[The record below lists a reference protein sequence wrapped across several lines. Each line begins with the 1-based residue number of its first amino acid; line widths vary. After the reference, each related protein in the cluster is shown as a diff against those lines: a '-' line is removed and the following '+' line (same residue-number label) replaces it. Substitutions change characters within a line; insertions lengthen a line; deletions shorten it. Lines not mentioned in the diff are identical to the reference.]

1 MALAGLL
8 HRKLIA
14 VEVVAEGA
22 AEVFFGAA
30 QNGFED
36 AGVGRADG
44 FVLLGLQAELAQP
57 LDVLEGGE
65 HMVEVLLHAAH
76 SKPRERVKVE
86 HPGLPVFGV
95 GVALQL
101 AVALEVEP
109 VGGFLLGG
117 QTAPDAVQDLVFPA

>member
-1 MALAGLL
+1 MRRFCVVPDSDVVIHRADRPLREILGVALAGLL
-8 HRKLIA
+8 HRELIA

-30 QNGFED
+30 QDGFED

-65 HMVEVLLHAAH
+65 YYAADGSCWH
-76 SKPRERVKVE
+76 
-86 HPGLPVFGV
+86 
-95 GVALQL
+95 
-101 AVALEVEP
+101 
-109 VGGFLLGG
+109 
-117 QTAPDAVQDLVFPA
+117 